1 MSTISLLR
9 YYRDLFLGR
18 VDSLLDAME
27 DRTRCWECRVD
38 GRECGREC
46 RYSSRPVSRNDDRST
61 VLSNPLTDQDSET
74 RVSYNDATF
83 GYRPD
88 SL

>member
-46 RYSSRPVSRNDDRST
+46 RYSSRPVSRNDDRSAI
-61 VLSNPLTDQDSET
+61 LPNPGTNQHPEARGSVTDT
-74 RVSYNDATF
+74 TF
-83 GYRPD
+83 GYQPD